1 MTAPAPTE
9 MTAVERD
16 AFELAASLSIA
27 AFVDVRLVRIFRQE
41 LHPGLPAST
50 EAALWFGPLVS
61 RASGELL
68 LLDEDQLPALR
79 RRLLDRPP
87 PHRAHARNARRLL
100 EQVRAVDG
108 AGRYLRAEERLIW
121 LGLRGATGRVINGAL
136 REVLTDLRD
145 ATIGSRPDP
154 RLVDDIAR
162 WAARALPALPP
173 AVLAYSD
180 AARFLAAFASQRAGQ
195 PVGGPPDAGAA
206 RLLEQ
211 ISPDQE
217 PVEVGARLAG
227 GQLELSCPPVPEAH
241 RLTSPGADLVF
252 LDLVAPR
259 PLSEPLPWLD
269 GDGVRSAEFDHRP
282 GVLVVER
289 PATGLARPVGGFL
302 ARHGFAVSY
311 QGAAELDAALLADE
325 SSALAVFDSQRE
337 IDPFVPQRVLR
348 ALREAEVPTVIIDAT
363 TVDRALASD
372 DTTTADAVPGERA
385 EARANLLDAV
395 ALLLAAQR
403 PRAVAAVPRPGFV
416 TVPVEGPVWIRAAGE
431 PWHVLAPAL
440 PTGVLPL
447 DADGPRGIGP
457 FSFLGVIDVT
467 PLGPIYLT
475 RAWEGRLAAVKVAA
489 SGPAEAFADNLRA
502 AAGRW
507 AHIDTPLVARLVRA
521 EPDHDPPYCVAEF
534 AEGDRIDAL
543 DADLS
548 WTAERRLRFAYQ
560 LAQALA
566 AVHAAGLVHGHLNA
580 GAVRVDDGQVRLV
593 RMHSAGVAGGP
604 PPRDDAESRPHYRPE
619 GVRRGPLDP
628 AADIYGWAT
637 LVSPRTSGGS
647 RRSPVRPA
655 TGIDIID
662 ALLAE
667 ALDTVPEKRP
677 SAQDLVA
684 GLAPVAEEL
693 PETDPRPED
702 PAHVDAEAWRGRV
715 GWTSVLPPTP
725 LEAPI
730 VDVRE
735 PALISRDAPGPMGAP
750 VLAELPAGLRRPD
763 VAVGR
768 PSRLRLP
775 AGGGDGQGAVRP
787 VQLSSA
793 DRGLLIDV
801 LAGIFPDQVSA
812 SQFLSRI
819 GIPYHAMPSW
829 QVTNALAFW
838 STVVQ
843 YLDNGLIAAPYE
855 TLLTAALRLYPG
867 SGALRSLADRYLGP
881 ADAEAGQ
888 GRRDRIFISR
898 GEEDAGSAH
907 ELYGQ
912 LRQDGFAP
920 WLDDLDILPGENF
933 QAAAERA
940 REDSAAFLV
949 LLSRRT
955 SIAISSRSAE
965 MSLAGIADRAETIVV
980 RLELCE
986 IPSALGDATLVDL
999 FSEGGYRRLTRLLRR
1014 RLPPS

>member
-41 LHPGLPAST
+41 LHPGLSAST

-121 LGLRGATGRVINGAL
+121 LGLRGATGRAINGAL

-173 AVLAYSD
+173 AVLAYSE
-180 AARFLAAFASQRAGQ
+180 AARFLAAFASQRAGH

-211 ISPDQE
+211 ISSDQE

-252 LDLVAPR
+252 LDLIAPR

-269 GDGVRSAEFDHRP
+269 GDDTESAEFDHRP

-289 PATGLARPVGGFL
+289 PAAGLARPVGGFL

-325 SSALAVFDSQRE
+325 SSALAVFDSRRE
-337 IDPFVPQRVLR
+337 TDPSVLR
-348 ALREAEVPTVIIDAT
+348 ALRDAEVPTVVIDAA
-363 TVDRALASD
+363 TVGRALESE
-372 DTTTADAVPGERA
+372 DTATDEAAPGARA

-395 ALLLAAQR
+395 ALLLTAQR

-416 TVPVEGPVWIRAAGE
+416 TIPVEGPVWIRSAGE
-431 PWHVLAPAL
+431 PWHVLAPTL
-440 PTGVLPL
+440 PAGVQPL

-457 FSFLGVIDVT
+457 FSFLGTIDVT

-475 RAWEGRLAAVKVAA
+475 RAREGRLAAVKIAA
-489 SGPAEAFADNLRA
+489 SGPAQAFAENLRA
-502 AAGRW
+502 ASAHW
-507 AHIDTPLVARLVRA
+507 ARMDSPLVTRLIRA

-534 AEGDRIDAL
+534 AEGDRIDAP
-543 DADLS
+543 DADPT
-548 WTAERRLRFAYQ
+548 WTTERRLRFAYQ

-619 GVRRGPLDP
+619 GTGRGPLDP

-637 LVSPRTSGGS
+637 LVNPRMAVG
-647 RRSPVRPA
+647 RRSTVRPT
-655 TGIDIID
+655 TGIDILD

-667 ALDTVPEKRP
+667 ALETIPDKRP
-677 SAQDLVA
+677 AAQDLVA
-684 GLAPVAEEL
+684 SLATVTEEL
-693 PETDPRPED
+693 FETGPRPED
-702 PAHVDAEAWRGRV
+702 LSGPGAAAWRGRV
-715 GWTSVLPPTP
+715 GWTSILPPTP
-725 LEAPI
+725 LEGPI

-735 PALISRDAPGPMGAP
+735 RSVVSRGAP
-750 VLAELPAGLRRPD
+750 ESADVPVRTEPLSERRRPD
-763 VAVGR
+763 TAVGR
-768 PSRLRLP
+768 SSPPVRS
-775 AGGGDGQGAVRP
+775 AGDRGGQGAARP
-787 VQLSSA
+787 IRLSQA
-793 DRGLLIDV
+793 DSHLLIDV
-801 LAGIFPDQVSA
+801 LAEIFFQPA
-812 SQFLSRI
+812 TAGQFLSRV
-819 GIPYHAMPSW
+819 GIPYQSMPVWHDS
-829 QVTNALAFW
+829 TNRDFW
-838 STVVQ
+838 SAVLQ
-843 YLDNGLIAAPYE
+843 NLDSGLIAAPYE
-855 TLLTAALRLYPG
+855 TLLNEALRLYPFNR
-867 SGALRSLADRYLGP
+867 ALRSLADRYLVS
-881 ADAEAGQ
+881 ADAEAGH

-898 GEEDAGSAH
+898 GEEDAGSAR

-920 WLDDLDILPGENF
+920 WLDDLDILPGESSD
-933 QAAAERA
+933 AAAERA
-940 REDSAAFLV
+940 RDDSAAFLV

-955 SIAISSRSAE
+955 SGAMPSRLGAR
-965 MSLAGIADRAETIVV
+965 SLTEVTDREETIVV

-986 IPSALGDATLVDL
+986 IPSELGDATLVDL
-999 FSEGGYRRLTRLLRR
+999 FSEDGYRRLTRLLRR